1 MSRALTLLLTI
12 VSLSAQPAQAYLHL
26 TSSAGTTQTPLKW
39 NQSRVRWFASDRGVN
54 GVTVS
59 QFQTAVAA
67 GFATWEA
74 VPTASIS
81 FQFVGFTSAAP
92 FDDDGIST
100 FGFTAEPD
108 LDRVLGATSFV
119 VDTLTGEIVE
129 SDVFFNSIFTWST
142 AATGDASRFDLQSV
156 ATHEIGHF
164 LGLGHSAIGETEIRP
179 DGGRRVLASGAVMF
193 PISLGRGVTSDRTL
207 QPDDIAGVSDL
218 YPDGDFKDT
227 TGAVSGRVVRNG
239 REVIGAHVVAFNPN
253 TGTLIGGFSLGEG
266 GTFQIAG
273 LTPGAHVIRA
283 EPLDDADIDSFFSP
297 SGIDV
302 DFQVTLLPQ
311 LVVAPKGGASDRFDV
326 SVRPK

>member
-1 MSRALTLLLTI
+1 MRRALTLLVMV
-12 VSLSAQPAQAYLHL
+12 VSLTAQPAHAYLHL
-26 TSSAGTTQTPLKW
+26 TSSTGSTQTPLKW
-39 NQSRVRWFASDRGVN
+39 NQTRVRWFATDRGVA
-54 GVTVS
+54 GVTAA

-74 VPTASIS
+74 VPTASVA

-100 FGFTAEPD
+100 FGFDAQPD

-119 VDTLTGEIVE
+119 VDTLTGQIVE

-142 AATGDASRFDLQSV
+142 AAAGDASRFDLQSV

-164 LGLGHSAIGETEIRP
+164 VGLGHSAIGETEIRP

-193 PISLGRGVTSDRTL
+193 PISLGRGITADRTL

-218 YPDGDFKDT
+218 YPDGDFDDT
-227 TGAVSGRVVRNG
+227 TGAISGRVVRNG
-239 REVIGAHVVAFNPN
+239 TGVIGAHVIAFNPK
-253 TGTLIGGFSLGEG
+253 TGVIIGGFSIGEG

-273 LTPGAHVIRA
+273 LTPGAHVIRV

-302 DFQVTLLPQ
+302 DFQVTLLPR
-311 LVVAPKGGASDRFDV
+311 LIVAPEGGASERFDV

>member
-1 MSRALTLLLTI
+1 MRRALTLLVMI
-12 VSLSAQPAQAYLHL
+12 VSLTAQPAQAYLHL
-26 TSSAGTTQTPLKW
+26 TSSTGSNQTPLKW
-39 NQSRVRWFASDRGVN
+39 NQARVRWFATDRGVA
-54 GVTVS
+54 GVTAA

-74 VPTASIS
+74 VPTASVA
-81 FQFVGFTSAAP
+81 FQFIGFTSAAP

-100 FGFTAEPD
+100 FGFDAQPD

-142 AATGDASRFDLQSV
+142 AAAGDAGRFDLQSV

-164 LGLGHSAIGETEIRP
+164 VGLGHSAIGETEIRP
-179 DGGRRVLASGAVMF
+179 DGGRRVIASGAVMF
-193 PISLGRGVTSDRTL
+193 PISLGRGITADRTL

-218 YPDGDFKDT
+218 YPDGDFDDT
-227 TGAVSGRVVRNG
+227 TGAISGRVVRNG
-239 REVIGAHVVAFNPN
+239 TGVIGAHVIAFNPK
-253 TGTLIGGFSLGEG
+253 TGVIIGGFSIGEG

-273 LTPGAHVIRA
+273 LTPGAHVIRV

-302 DFQVTLLPQ
+302 DFQVTLLPR
-311 LVVAPKGGASDRFDV
+311 LIVAPAGGASDRFDV

>member
-1 MSRALTLLLTI
+1 VRRALTLLVMV
-12 VSLSAQPAQAYLHL
+12 VSLTAQPAQAYLHL
-26 TSSAGTTQTPLKW
+26 TSSTGSTQTPLKW
-39 NQSRVRWFASDRGVN
+39 NQARVRWFATDRGVA
-54 GVTVS
+54 GVTAA

-74 VPTASIS
+74 VPTASVA

-100 FGFTAEPD
+100 FGFDAQPD

-142 AATGDASRFDLQSV
+142 AAAGDASRFDLQSV

-164 LGLGHSAIGETEIRP
+164 VGLGHSAIGETEIRP

-193 PISLGRGVTSDRTL
+193 PISLGRGITADRTL

-218 YPDGDFKDT
+218 YPDGDFDDT
-227 TGAVSGRVVRNG
+227 TGAISGRVVRNG
-239 REVIGAHVVAFNPN
+239 TGVIGAHVIAFNPK
-253 TGTLIGGFSLGEG
+253 TGVIIGGFSIGEG

-283 EPLDDADIDSFFSP
+283 EPLDDADVDSFFSP

-302 DFQVTLLPQ
+302 DFQVTLFSRLI
-311 LVVAPKGGASDRFDV
+311 VAPAGGASDRFDV

>member
-1 MSRALTLLLTI
+1 VRRALTLLVMV
-12 VSLSAQPAQAYLHL
+12 VSLTAQPAHAYLHL
-26 TSSAGTTQTPLKW
+26 TSSTGSTQTPLKW
-39 NQSRVRWFASDRGVN
+39 NQTRVRWFATDRGVA
-54 GVTVS
+54 GVTAA

-74 VPTASIS
+74 VPTASVA

-100 FGFTAEPD
+100 FGFDAQPD

-142 AATGDASRFDLQSV
+142 AAAGDASRFDLQSV

-164 LGLGHSAIGETEIRP
+164 VGLGHSAIGETEIRP

-193 PISLGRGVTSDRTL
+193 PISLGRGITADRTL

-218 YPDGDFKDT
+218 YPDGDFDDT
-227 TGAVSGRVVRNG
+227 TGAISGRVVRNG
-239 REVIGAHVVAFNPN
+239 TGVIGAHVIAFNPK
-253 TGTLIGGFSLGEG
+253 TGVIIGGFSIGEG

-273 LTPGAHVIRA
+273 LTPGAHVIRV

-302 DFQVTLLPQ
+302 DFQVTLLPR
-311 LVVAPKGGASDRFDV
+311 LIVAPEGGASERFDV

>member
-1 MSRALTLLLTI
+1 VRRALTLLVMI
-12 VSLSAQPAQAYLHL
+12 VSLTAQPAQAYLHL
-26 TSSAGTTQTPLKW
+26 TSSTGSKQTPLKW
-39 NQSRVRWFASDRGVN
+39 NQARVRWFATDRGVA
-54 GVTVS
+54 GVTAA

-74 VPTASIS
+74 VPTASVA

-100 FGFTAEPD
+100 FGFDAQPD

-142 AATGDASRFDLQSV
+142 AAAGDAGRFDLQSV

-164 LGLGHSAIGETEIRP
+164 VGLGHSAIGETEIRP
-179 DGGRRVLASGAVMF
+179 DGGRRVIASGAVMF
-193 PISLGRGVTSDRTL
+193 PISLGRGITADRTL

-218 YPDGDFKDT
+218 YPDGDFDDT
-227 TGAVSGRVVRNG
+227 TGAISGRVVRNG
-239 REVIGAHVVAFNPN
+239 TGVIGAHVIAFNPK
-253 TGTLIGGFSLGEG
+253 TGVSIGGFSIGEG
-266 GTFQIAG
+266 GTFLIAG
-273 LTPGAHVIRA
+273 LTPGAHVIRV

-302 DFQVTLLPQ
+302 DFQVTLFPRLI
-311 LVVAPKGGASDRFDV
+311 VAPEGGASDRFDV

>member
-1 MSRALTLLLTI
+1 MRRALTLLVMV
-12 VSLSAQPAQAYLHL
+12 VSLTAQPAQAYLHL
-26 TSSAGTTQTPLKW
+26 TSSTGSAQTPLKW
-39 NQSRVRWFASDRGVN
+39 HQARVRWFATDRGVA
-54 GVTVS
+54 GVTAA

-74 VPTASIS
+74 VPTASVA

-100 FGFTAEPD
+100 FGFDAQPD

-142 AATGDASRFDLQSV
+142 AAAGDASRFDLQSV

-164 LGLGHSAIGETEIRP
+164 VGLGHSAIGETEIRP

-193 PISLGRGVTSDRTL
+193 PISLGRGITADRTL

-218 YPDGDFKDT
+218 YPDGDFDDT
-227 TGAVSGRVVRNG
+227 TGAISGRVVRNG
-239 REVIGAHVVAFNPN
+239 TGVIGAHVIAFNPK
-253 TGTLIGGFSLGEG
+253 TGVIIGGFSIGEG

-283 EPLDDADIDSFFSP
+283 EPLDDADVDSFFSP

-302 DFQVTLLPQ
+302 DFQVTLFSRLI
-311 LVVAPKGGASDRFDV
+311 VAPAGGASDRFDV